1 MLIIYN
7 AAWTLKWKTDFRL
20 PKPRSVRVTQLSITS
35 AGGVST
41 TRMHNNDDNNI
52 RRWRINNAYA
62 QQRWQRLWWIFL
74 ETKFYKNQILVD
86 YV

>member
-41 TRMHNNDDNNI
+41 TRMHNNDDNACGGYFWKLN
-52 RRWRINNAYA
+52 
-62 QQRWQRLWWIFL
+62 F
-74 ETKFYKNQILVD
+74 TKTES
-86 YV
+86 